1 MDLTATGNVFRHSVQ
16 IYAKGLSMRGIT
28 EYLQRSF
35 RLKILAL
42 VIVPACL
49 FIISALVVISVL
61 RIRLSD
67 DVQSVLSEH
76 MKGLYSGIITE
87 YSNEITSNVSL
98 RIRLITNELK
108 ILAGS
113 AQNLIDMG
121 ADGQKAGEDLQK
133 YSFYHNDFVYN

>member
-1 MDLTATGNVFRHSVQ
+1 
-16 IYAKGLSMRGIT
+16 MRGIT

-108 ILAGS
+108 IFAGS